1 MGASLIPRANQH
13 YEPKNPPR
21 LCLPQPLVL
30 FPLGPK
36 RLKLYDGMSLDHHLC
51 FRDDSDRIDSG
62 NANTHTHTHKISG
75 DSNENS
81 VERMAL
87 VTVVTVLMMLIG
99 VQMLIMSMKVI
110 LMVEGRRGG
119 Q

>member
-30 FPLGPK
+30 LTLGPK

-51 FRDDSDRIDSG
+51 FRDDSDGIDSG
-62 NANTHTHTHKISG
+62 NANTHTYTHT
-75 DSNENS
+75 N
-81 VERMAL
+81 
-87 VTVVTVLMMLIG
+87 
-99 VQMLIMSMKVI
+99 
-110 LMVEGRRGG
+110 
-119 Q
+119 